1 VTTTTTMA
9 GHGPAAVDIMCAMPD
24 HGGDLGG
31 FLRARRAA
39 LRPPD
44 VGLPAGAR
52 RRTPGLRREE
62 VALLAGVSVSWYTWL
77 EQGRA
82 VNASAE
88 VLDALA
94 RVLRLDPVEHAHLH
108 ALAGRGHRPAP
119 VPSQE
124 VPPALRD
131 MLAAL
136 EPHPAYV
143 LGPAWHYLAW
153 NAAHARL
160 FPQLEGL
167 PAHERNLVWLVFT
180 HAAARTLIADWED
193 EARRVLSQFR
203 ADTAPHRG
211 ARAVTDLVARLR
223 EASPE
228 FRAWWPRHDV
238 AGFATRTRRFRHPVA
253 GPLEFAHLQLTPD
266 GAPGLRVV
274 VHAPVPGDDSA
285 ARLAAA

>member
-1 VTTTTTMA
+1 M
-9 GHGPAAVDIMCAMPD
+9 MCAMPD

-31 FLRARRAA
+31 FLRARRDA
-39 LRPPD
+39 LRPAD
-44 VGLPAGAR
+44 VGLPPGGR

-77 EQGRA
+77 EQGRP

-108 ALAGRGHRPAP
+108 ALAGRARPPAP
-119 VPSQE
+119 A
-124 VPPALRD
+124 PPADVPAAVRD

-143 LGPAWHYLAW
+143 LGPAWDYLAW
-153 NAAHARL
+153 NPAHARL
-160 FPQLEGL
+160 FPQLDAL
-167 PAHERNLVWLVFT
+167 PAAERNLVWVVFT
-180 HAAARTLIADWED
+180 HPDARTLIADWED

-211 ARAVTDLVARLR
+211 APAVTALVARLR

-228 FRAWWPRHDV
+228 FRRWWPRHDV
-238 AGFATRTRRFRHPVA
+238 AGFATRRRRFRHPAA
-253 GPLEFAHLQLTPD
+253 GELEFVHLQLTPD

-274 VHAPVPGDDSA
+274 VHTPVAGDDSA
-285 ARLAAA
+285 ARLAGV